1 MESVIDPALLVPDRF
16 NCPSDSLVFFVD
28 DRKNRPEINEVDM
41 KKQMTW
47 ERRET
52 SNLRHYCVVGERL
65 LDDRDD
71 GWFVSSWSDSVPIIG
86 YWVEGGRFYQ
96 ADTDWVTGTTMDLE
110 INREIALDPE
120 RERITLEAIDG
131 WKNHSEE
138 CTRGHDTAEKPGY
151 HLVAA

>member
-1 MESVIDPALLVPDRF
+1 
-16 NCPSDSLVFFVD
+16 
-28 DRKNRPEINEVDM
+28 M

-131 WKNHSEE
+131 WRPFRRTHLRAGHSGETSVPSGCRIAMGGPSRSTGRSSRIVREE
-138 CTRGHDTAEKPGY
+138 GELVCGGIPGRT
-151 HLVAA
+151 LSWKL